1 MPHRSSETATTTTK
15 LLDAW
20 KARKGIA
27 SDNAAGI
34 ALGAKRQ
41 TVSTWRNGKAHA
53 SPAFAAKMAADLG
66 LDELAVLAAIEADR
80 TYNGDDRRVW
90 QKHGRAVFMSLFL
103 GLTVCLPSARAT
115 SLQPVESQAPVIQ
128 NRLLREML
136 RRLILALKQ
145 QSQPGLCWA

>member
-1 MPHRSSETATTTTK
+1 MTDVSASTTVR

-20 KARKGIA
+20 KAKKQLP
-27 SDNAAGI
+27 SDNQAAL
-34 ALGAKRQ
+34 ALGLTRA
-41 TVSTWRNGKAHA
+41 TVSGWRHGKSHA
-53 SPAFAAKMAADLG
+53 SAAPAAQMANDLG
-66 LDELAVLAAIEADR
+66 LNELAVLAAIEADR
-80 TYNGDDRRVW
+80 TFNGDDRRVW
-90 QKHGRAVFMSLFL
+90 QKHGRAAFMSLFL